1 MPKIET
7 MTLNQAAAYLRAA
20 GLSISNGVLA
30 DGIEAGVYPFAVCI
44 DTGDSRVF
52 QIFKRL
58 LDEWIAA
65 RMCDTEESEGQAQ

>member
-1 MPKIET
+1 MGKIET
-7 MTLNQAAAYLRAA
+7 MTLNQAATYLRAA

-44 DTGDSRVF
+44 DTGESRVF

-58 LDEWIAA
+58 LDEWIDA
-65 RMCDTEESEGQAQ
+65 RVCEEEASG